1 MNEGTY
7 HINTEIF
14 DGPLDLLL
22 ALIEKRKLL
31 INDIALSEVAN
42 DYLKYVERYDNLPV
56 SETAQFVLVGS
67 TLLLIKSKSLLP
79 VLTLTAEEKDS
90 VENLGLRLKIF
101 DKYKTIAKGLVD
113 MYDKKPLFTRKKIS
127 KRKAEF
133 SPDETVNLDNIATSM
148 QSVIKSLPKLKPT
161 LNKTIIQKVISLE
174 DMMERLTDRINSSMQ
189 VSFRQFSSDIP
200 EGKLNTIVSFL
211 AMLELV
217 RQGMIRVEQ
226 SKMFSDISMQS
237 DVVDVPRYN

>member
-1 MNEGTY
+1 MNTGTY
-7 HINTEIF
+7 HISTEVF

-22 ALIEKRKLL
+22 SLIEKRKLL

-42 DYLKYVERYDNLPV
+42 DYLKYTERHDNLPI
-56 SETAQFVLVGS
+56 SETAQFVLIGS

-79 VLTLTAEEKDS
+79 VLSLTSEEKDS
-90 VENLGLRLKIF
+90 MENLELRLKVF
-101 DKYKTIAKGLVD
+101 DKYKTIARSLVD
-113 MYDKKPLFTRKKIS
+113 IYEKKTLFTRKKIR
-127 KRKAEF
+127 KRKVEF
-133 SPDETVNLDNIATSM
+133 SPDETINLENIAVSI
-148 QSVIKSLPKLKPT
+148 QSVIKSLPKLET
-161 LNKTIIQKVISLE
+161 NLNKTVVQKVMSLE

-189 VSFRQFSSDIP
+189 VSFRQFSSDAP

-226 SKMFSDISMQS
+226 SRMFSDISMQS
-237 DVVDVPRYN
+237 DVVDIPRYN